1 MEDDV
6 IDKLNIVKLMTQP
19 CSKIFYLH
27 IASALSETSDPYV
40 QYLLWRMQQSSSVN
54 VYTYNLMLDAGPGNP
69 WKNVLL
75 IHFQYLG
82 YSREN
87 LINTTIW
94 SD

>member
-1 MEDDV
+1 
-6 IDKLNIVKLMTQP
+6 
-19 CSKIFYLH
+19 
-27 IASALSETSDPYV
+27 
-40 QYLLWRMQQSSSVN
+40 MQQSSSVN

-82 YSREN
+82 FSREN